1 MPEHFTV
8 QEPAPDAVEASSV
21 ESPVQEPSKDVIVAQ
36 VTDDVELL
44 AQEAQAPT
52 PAELLEVAQ
61 GADGGM
67 IGVVLA
73 LVAVLGGGAAW
84 RFYSQHSKQKAALAE
99 KQAEQAHELAMR
111 RLDVEAQAATASPP
125 PCLAAHAQLEARIAA
140 CEAKISSASLTLP
153 AGFDADELSER
164 IERLEKANK
173 PKPAPRRKP

>member
-8 QEPAPDAVEASSV
+8 ADPAPDAIEAPSV
-21 ESPVQEPSKDVIVAQ
+21 ESPVQEPSKDAIVAS

-44 AQEAQAPT
+44 AQEAQAIT
-52 PAELLEVAQ
+52 PDEIVKVAQ
-61 GADGGM
+61 GSDGGM

-84 RFYSQHSKQKAALAE
+84 RFYSQYSKQKAALAE

-111 RLDVEAQAATASPP
+111 RLDVEAQHTNASPP
-125 PCLAAHAQLEARIAA
+125 PCLATHAQLEARIAA

-153 AGFDADELSER
+153 AGFDADDLIARVEK
-164 IERLEKANK
+164 IEKANK

>member
-8 QEPAPDAVEASSV
+8 EDPAPDAVE
-21 ESPVQEPSKDVIVAQ
+21 SPTQEPAKDAIVAS
-36 VTDDVELL
+36 VTDDIELI
-44 AQEAQAPT
+44 AHESQAIT
-52 PAELLEVAQ
+52 PDEIVKVTQ

-111 RLDVEAQAATASPP
+111 RLDVEAQNANVSPP

-140 CEAKISSASLTLP
+140 CEAKISSASLTFP
-153 AGFDADELSER
+153 AGFDADELNER
-164 IERLEKANK
+164 VEKLEKALK
-173 PKPAPRRKP
+173 PKPAPRTKR

>member
-8 QEPAPDAVEASSV
+8 QEPAPDAVESPSV
-21 ESPVQEPSKDVIVAQ
+21 ESPVHEPSKDAIVAQ

-84 RFYSQHSKQKAALAE
+84 RFYSQHSKQQAALAE

-111 RLDVEAQAATASPP
+111 RLDVEAQHANASPP
-125 PCLAAHAQLEARIAA
+125 PCLAAHAQLEARLSAV
-140 CEAKISSASLTLP
+140 ESKSASLTLP

-164 IERLEKANK
+164 IERLEKALK

>member
-1 MPEHFTV
+1 MPEHFTL
-8 QEPAPDAVEASSV
+8 EAPEPDAVE
-21 ESPVQEPSKDVIVAQ
+21 SPAQEPAKDAIVAQ
-36 VTDDVELL
+36 VTDDAALV

-52 PAELLEVAQ
+52 PAELLQVAQ

-67 IGVVLA
+67 VGVVLA

-125 PCLAAHAQLEARIAA
+125 PCLAAHAQLEARLSAV
-140 CEAKISSASLTLP
+140 ESKSASLTLP
-153 AGFDADELSER
+153 AGFDADELSARVEK
-164 IERLEKANK
+164 IEKALK
-173 PKPAPRRKP
+173 PKPAPRTKR